1 MKRPTFY
8 LRDVFWLVLVVAIGL
23 GWWMD
28 HDRIRREVQ
37 QLQAIPV
44 KSAQAKLGVA
54 EAEFAQA
61 KEIMQKAPGAISA
74 GEFRRSELKVEVAK
88 AELET
93 ARARQTYLPDSQ
105 PPVPSP

>member
-1 MKRPTFY
+1 MKRPAFH

-28 HDRIRREVQ
+28 QARIRREMQ
-37 QLQAIPV
+37 RLQAIPV
-44 KSAQAKLGVA
+44 KSAEVKLSVA

-61 KEIMQKAPGAISA
+61 NEIRKRAPSAISA
-74 GEFRRSELKVEVAK
+74 SEFRRSGLKVEEAK

-93 ARARQTYLPDSQ
+93 ARARQTYLPN
-105 PPVPSP
+105 PKP

>member
-1 MKRPTFY
+1 MKRPTFH

-28 HDRIRREVQ
+28 QDRIRREVQ
-37 QLQAIPV
+37 RLQAIPV
-44 KSAQAKLGVA
+44 KSAQANLAVA

-61 KEIMQKAPGAISA
+61 KEIIQRAPGAISA
-74 GEFRRSELKVEVAK
+74 SEFRRSELKVEVAK

-93 ARARQTYLPDSQ
+93 ARTRQTYLPSSK
-105 PPVPSP
+105 P

>member
-28 HDRIRREVQ
+28 QDRIRSEVQ
-37 QLQAIPV
+37 RLQAIPV
-44 KSAQAKLGVA
+44 KSAEGKLNVA

-61 KEIMQKAPGAISA
+61 KEIIQKNPGAISA
-74 GEFRRSELKVEVAK
+74 SEFRRSELQVDAAK
-88 AELET
+88 AELES
-93 ARARQTYLPDSQ
+93 ARARQMYVSRP
-105 PPVPSP
+105 

>member
-1 MKRPTFY
+1 MKRPTFH
-8 LRDVFWLVLVVAIGL
+8 LRDVFWLVLVVAFGL

-44 KSAQAKLGVA
+44 KRAQANLAVA
-54 EAEFAQA
+54 EAEFDQA
-61 KEIMQKAPGAISA
+61 KEIVQRIPGAISA
-74 GEFRRSELKVEVAK
+74 TEFRRCELQVEVAK

-93 ARARQTYLPDSQ
+93 ARARQLYP
-105 PPVPSP
+105 